1 LRMDAAQLEVF
12 KHLFAAVGE
21 EMGVALRRSAFSPN
35 IKERLDFS
43 CAVFDSAGRMASQ
56 AAHIPVHLGAMPE
69 AVRRCL
75 ESIDL
80 GPGDAALLND
90 PYRGGTHLP
99 DITVVSPVFV
109 DSDRLGFVANRAH
122 HADVGGMAP
131 GSMPLAQE
139 VFQEGLI
146 LPPVRLVKGGVVD
159 EDLMH
164 MILANVRTPV
174 ERRGDLHAQVA
185 ANRRGVE
192 RLHALAGRYGA
203 DGLTAAMN
211 ALMAYAE
218 RMTRRLLAALPA
230 GTYRFED
237 QMDDDGFEPQPA
249 VIRATVTL
257 AGEEATVDF
266 EGTSPQRRGGINAV
280 MPITTAAV
288 SYVFRCLVGLD
299 IPSNSGCLAPI
310 RILAPPGSLVNPRP
324 PASVAAGNVETSQR
338 IVDVVF
344 GALAQACP
352 DRVPAASQGTMNNLT
367 IGGWDPARGRAFA
380 YYETLGGGMGA
391 RPGKDGAS
399 AIHSHMTNTLNTP
412 VEALEFAYP
421 LRVREYSVRRGSGGA
436 GHWRGG
442 DGAVREIELLA
453 EARVTILSDRRRS
466 APYGLSGGGA
476 GKSGRNLLIRGES
489 ITELESKVT
498 LAAKAG
504 DRIRVETPGGGG
516 MGE

>member
-1 LRMDAAQLEVF
+1 MSLDAVQLEVF

-21 EMGVALRRSAFSPN
+21 EMGVTLRRSAFSPN

-43 CAVFDSAGRMASQ
+43 CAVFDAAGRMASQ

-75 ESIDL
+75 QNIDL
-80 GPGDAALLND
+80 GTGDVALVND
-90 PYRGGTHLP
+90 PYQGGTHLP

-109 DSDRLGFVANRAH
+109 NSERLAFVANRAH
-122 HADVGGMAP
+122 HADVGGMSP

-146 LPPVRLVKGGVVD
+146 LPPVRIVKSGAVD
-159 EDLMH
+159 EDLMRV
-164 MILANVRTPV
+164 ILANVRTPA
-174 ERRGDLHAQVA
+174 ERRGDLRAQLA

-192 RLHALAGRYGA
+192 RLQALAGRYGA
-203 DGLTAAMN
+203 TGLAETME
-211 ALMAYAE
+211 ALIVYAE
-218 RMTRRLLAALPA
+218 RMTRRLIASLPA

-237 QMDDDGFEPQPA
+237 QMDDDGMDPEPA
-249 VIRATVTL
+249 VIRAAVTL

-266 EGTSPQRRGGINAV
+266 DGTSPQRRGGINAV
-280 MPITTAAV
+280 LPITIAAV
-288 SYVFRCLVGLD
+288 SYAFRCLVGLD

-310 RILAPPGSLVNPRP
+310 RVLAPRGSLVNPLP

-367 IGGWDPARGRAFA
+367 IGGWDPARGRAFT

-436 GHWRGG
+436 GRWHGG
-442 DGAVREIELLA
+442 DGVIREIELLA
-453 EARVTILSDRRRS
+453 EAQVTILSERRKS
-466 APYGLSGGGA
+466 APYGLSGGGP
-476 GKSGRNLLIRGES
+476 GQTGRNLLIREGS
-489 ITELESKVT
+489 VTELKSKVSI
-498 LAAKAG
+498 AGKVG
-504 DRIRVETPGGGG
+504 DRIRIETPGGGG
-516 MGE
+516 IGD